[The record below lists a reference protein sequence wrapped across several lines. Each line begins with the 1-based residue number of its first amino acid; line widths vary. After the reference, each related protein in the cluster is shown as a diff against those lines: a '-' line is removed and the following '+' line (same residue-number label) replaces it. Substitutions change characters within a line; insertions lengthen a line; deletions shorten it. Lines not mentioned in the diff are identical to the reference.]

1 MSSFLFGMQEL
12 IHWLESHLLS
22 CPYKSWL
29 GLNCPGCG
37 MQRSFIA
44 LLKGNFVESIV
55 YYPALLPIM
64 ITFMLT
70 AIHLIFKL
78 KNGDNYIKYS
88 FIISISIVTINFIV
102 RLILGID

>member
-1 MSSFLFGMQEL
+1 MAQLVER
-12 IHWLESHLLS
+12 LLS
-22 CPYKSWL
+22 TPEVRGSITL
-29 GLNCPGCG
+29 IGILN
-37 MQRSFIA
+37 
-44 LLKGNFVESIV
+44 
-55 YYPALLPIM
+55 

-78 KNGDNYIKYS
+78 KNGANYIKYS